1 MVILARAAR
10 YFGIA
15 YLAGHYGRHFLR
27 VLRHPMQ
34 HWGWMLLFVI
44 ITVLLIVGGLIA
56 SHRLETAEASN

>member
-1 MVILARAAR
+1 
-10 YFGIA
+10 
-15 YLAGHYGRHFLR
+15 
-27 VLRHPMQ
+27 MQ